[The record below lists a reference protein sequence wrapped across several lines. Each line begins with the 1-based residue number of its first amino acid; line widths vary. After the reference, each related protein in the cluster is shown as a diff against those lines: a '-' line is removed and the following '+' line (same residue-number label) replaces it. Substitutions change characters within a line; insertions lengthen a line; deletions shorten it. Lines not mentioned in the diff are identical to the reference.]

1 MVASFAAPRI
11 LPSRLE
17 RFQGTMLGKVWKSAA
32 HWGTDHILAA
42 IHPSGVMAERILML
56 KHRWVVNTA
65 MNKCMQLSRWS
76 KPLSVEFIWHVVVCW
91 WPCSSRSRFR
101 DLQRYQIWFEVAKTM
116 SGSWESARKGGAAGL
131 FMNSDAVCGFH
142 PQDLTKSLRDIAWRG
157 FRWSSGCKWPSS
169 WETEQGKGVV
179 KREKDEKER
188 LQGIAEVQIAR
199 KV

>member
-1 MVASFAAPRI
+1 
-11 LPSRLE
+11 
-17 RFQGTMLGKVWKSAA
+17 
-32 HWGTDHILAA
+32 
-42 IHPSGVMAERILML
+42 
-56 KHRWVVNTA
+56 
-65 MNKCMQLSRWS
+65 
-76 KPLSVEFIWHVVVCW
+76 
-91 WPCSSRSRFR
+91 
-101 DLQRYQIWFEVAKTM
+101 M